1 MIYKK
6 IKLFIK
12 LKTGKRISLHAKL
25 HAYTKGIIPD
35 LKRFVEQA
43 PNDDK
48 MYVRKNGEWVVF
60 DSFAIIDNNKES
72 IDDLTEGSN
81 YYTISNEADLI
92 IDGGTAFSNENEE
105 YDESIIPGNART
117 IIYDID
123 CIPMNAKGEFINE
136 ATNN

>member
-60 DSFAIIDNNKES
+60 DNSYTIISNDETDIENLN
-72 IDDLTEGSN
+72 EGSN
-81 YYTISNEADLI
+81 YYTISDDAELI
-92 IDGGTAFSNENEE
+92 INGGTAFSQENDE
-105 YDESIIPGNART
+105 YDESIISGNAFT
-117 IIYDID
+117 TNYDID
-123 CIPMNAKGEFINE
+123 CISMNAKGEFINE
-136 ATNN
+136 

>member
-25 HAYTKGIIPD
+25 SAYTKGIIPD

-48 MYVRKNGEWVVF
+48 MYVRKNGQWVVF
-60 DSFAIIDNNKES
+60 DSFTIIDDITDTNELN
-72 IDDLTEGSN
+72 EGST
-81 YYTISNEADLI
+81 YYTITEDADI
-92 IDGGTAFSNENEE
+92 IYNGGTAFSSENEE

-117 IIYDID
+117 TNYDIE
-123 CIPMNAKGEFINE
+123 CIPMNARGEFINE
-136 ATNN
+136 ANDN